1 VDLKKKF
8 AKGVALFA
16 VAAVLNACG
25 ASPEVLEDDT
35 RPVAQGA
42 LPLRFVLAQDAP
54 LSWGSGDNRFDV
66 VQALQDAA
74 DVWNRASGFVIIE
87 FEGAR
92 ASIVS
97 NTFSRDETSR
107 DGRNGLYIFEEFG
120 DTRVSLGADAP
131 TDILGLCVSR
141 GFESD
146 IALTLM
152 ARVRR
157 TSGGTD
163 TEKEVKASDLLQN
176 QWSQD
181 AFDFMSVAIHEFGH
195 ALGLP
200 HDTTDEQS
208 VMWYQGLAVGRVNR
222 GLSASD
228 KARLAQALE
237 RRFRFTVEIEPT
249 TDPDPTR
256 N

>member
-1 VDLKKKF
+1 MDLKKNLP
-8 AKGVALFA
+8 KGFALFA

-25 ASPEVLEDDT
+25 ASPEGWEGDT

-54 LSWGSGDNRFDV
+54 LRWGSGDDRFEV

-74 DVWNRASGFVIIE
+74 DIWNRASGFVIIE
-87 FEGAR
+87 FEGAS
-92 ASIVS
+92 ASMES

-107 DGRNGLYIFEEFG
+107 DGRNGLYIFEEFSNS
-120 DTRVSLGADAP
+120 RESLGAETP

-157 TSGGTD
+157 NSGGTD
-163 TEKEVKASDLLQN
+163 TEIVVKASDLFAN
-176 QWSQD
+176 QWSRD
-181 AFDFMSVAIHEFGH
+181 AFDFTSVAVHEFGH

-228 KARLAQALE
+228 KERLAEALK
-237 RRFRFTVEIEPT
+237 RRFGLTVDIALT